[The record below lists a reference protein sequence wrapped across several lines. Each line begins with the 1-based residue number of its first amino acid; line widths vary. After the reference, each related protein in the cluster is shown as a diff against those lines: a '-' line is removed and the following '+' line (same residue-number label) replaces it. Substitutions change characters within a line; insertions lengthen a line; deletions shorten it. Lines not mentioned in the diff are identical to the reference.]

1 MHVRKAIVTKKHI
14 IENEIWYTAQ
24 FPLQYSPWHSWYENE
39 YDIADSFT
47 AQERAQEAEAARMVR
62 EQIQTEVLITEVD
75 KAVHQRYTEGINP
88 SNTYAVGRG

>member
-39 YDIADSFT
+39 YDGKIESAFGSTHAPPGLFT
-47 AQERAQEAEAARMVR
+47 HGRCRRCRPTRRSRWSGWRSVR
-62 EQIQTEVLITEVD
+62 
-75 KAVHQRYTEGINP
+75 
-88 SNTYAVGRG
+88 

>member
-39 YDIADSFT
+39 YDGKIESAFGSSQVPPVVFT
-47 AQERAQEAEAARMVR
+47 HVSIPSVPIEAPRSIVRPYERRISEAIPLSA
-62 EQIQTEVLITEVD
+62 ISTT
-75 KAVHQRYTEGINP
+75 
-88 SNTYAVGRG
+88 